1 MSPEE
6 PLRALAASRGEA
18 WLVGGALRDRLLG
31 RATTDY
37 DVAVVGDPASLAR
50 TLARQAGGHAFLL
63 SEGFGG
69 WRVVARHGDWQVDV
83 LPVVGGGI
91 ETDLAARDFT
101 VNALALPLGA
111 LAASMPNFL
120 ATGVQ
125 PLVLSSI
132 PGLID
137 PYEGLAD
144 LRARLLRMV
153 SAQAFERDPL
163 RTLRLARQ
171 VSELAFASDPATR
184 DAARRSVARIQNVAA
199 ERVFGEFK
207 RIICSDRPLAG
218 LDEMDAMAATEVVLP
233 ELVALRGVRQ
243 SQYHHLDVY
252 QHTRA
257 VLSETIALVR
267 DPDRAF
273 GQYGRAVGAFLEQ
286 PLSNELT
293 RAQALRFG
301 ALLHDIAKPPTRA
314 VTADGRVTFLDHDVR
329 GAELVNEVL
338 GRMRAS
344 ERLRQHVAALT
355 KYHLMLGFLVHRA
368 PLGRRVIY
376 RYLHDSEP
384 VQIDVTALSVA
395 DRLATRGEGSGRAIE
410 SHLGVARQV
419 IAEALDWSASPPRAP
434 IRGDELARRLGIRPG
449 PELGRILEQL
459 REASFAG
466 EVRTRDEALEL
477 AARLHRREP
486 E

>member
-1 MSPEE
+1 MNSEE
-6 PLRALAASRGEA
+6 PLRALAATPGEA
-18 WLVGGALRDRLLG
+18 WLVGGALRDLMLG
-31 RATTDY
+31 RPTTDY
-37 DVAVVGDPASLAR
+37 DVAVAGDPASLAR

-69 WRVVARHGDWQVDV
+69 WRVVARRRDWQVDV

-91 ETDLAARDFT
+91 EKDLAARDFT
-101 VNALALPLGA
+101 VNALALPLRA
-111 LAASMPNFL
+111 LATSIPDFL

-125 PLVLSSI
+125 PRVADGL

-137 PYEGLAD
+137 PYQGLAD
-144 LRARLLRMV
+144 LRGRLLRMV

-163 RTLRLARQ
+163 RTLRLARL
-171 VSELAFASDPATR
+171 VSELAFAVDPAAR
-184 DAARRSVARIQNVAA
+184 EAARRSVARIQLVAA

-207 RIICSDRPLAG
+207 RIVSSDRPLAG
-218 LDEMDAMAATEVVLP
+218 LDEMDTVGATEVVLP
-233 ELVALRGVRQ
+233 ELAALRGVRQ
-243 SQYHHLDVY
+243 NQYHHLDVY

-257 VLSETIALVR
+257 VLTETMELVR
-267 DPDRAF
+267 DPRRAF
-273 GQYGRAVGAFLEQ
+273 GQYGEAVRAFLEQ
-286 PLSNELT
+286 PLSDDLT

-314 VTADGRVTFLDHDVR
+314 VTSEGRVTFLDHDVR
-329 GAELVNEVL
+329 GAELASEVL
-338 GRMRAS
+338 GRLRAS

-355 KYHLMLGFLVHRA
+355 KYHLTLGFLVHRA
-368 PLGRRVIY
+368 PLGRREIY

-384 VQIDVTALSVA
+384 VQIDVTALSIA
-395 DRLATRGEGSGRAIE
+395 DRLATRGEGSGRAIDN
-410 SHLGVARQV
+410 HLAVARQV
-419 IAEALDWSASPPRAP
+419 IAEALHWSTAPPRAP

-449 PELGRILEQL
+449 PELGRILEEL

-477 AARLHRREP
+477 AARLHRRP
-486 E
+486 